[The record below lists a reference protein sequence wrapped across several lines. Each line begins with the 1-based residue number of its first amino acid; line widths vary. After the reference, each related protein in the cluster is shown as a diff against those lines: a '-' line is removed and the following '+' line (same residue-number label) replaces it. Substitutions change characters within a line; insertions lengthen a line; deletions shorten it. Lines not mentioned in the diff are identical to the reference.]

1 MSEQDM
7 DQTLRAELAG
17 QAAEVRAASS
27 ALINAE
33 LDAKLAR
40 AYADIRERD
49 AVIAALTERVAE
61 LEMKKLHIPRS
72 AVEVVK
78 PIVDRLPEPVAKVPY
93 AAYHGL
99 KKLARR

>member
-1 MSEQDM
+1 MSD
-7 DQTLRAELAG
+7 DNDSLLRQALAEEAD
-17 QAAEVRAASS
+17 EVRAASS
-27 ALINAE
+27 ALIDDE
-33 LDAKLAR
+33 LEAKLAR

-49 AVIAALTERVAE
+49 ATIAALTQRVAE
-61 LEMKKLHIPRS
+61 LEMKKLHIPKS

-78 PIVDRLPEPVAKVPY
+78 PIVDKLPEPMAKVPY